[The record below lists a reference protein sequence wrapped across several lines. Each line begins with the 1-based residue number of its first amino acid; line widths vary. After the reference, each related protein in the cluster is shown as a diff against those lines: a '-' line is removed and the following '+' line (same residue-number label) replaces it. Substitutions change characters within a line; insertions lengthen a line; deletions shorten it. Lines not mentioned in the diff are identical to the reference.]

1 MAARPR
7 NALLSNLVLIP
18 YDPRFAQIK
27 RGSGTGLQANKQ
39 SGTNRMASQPD
50 VYSLC
55 PCGSGK
61 KIKFCCGA
69 VLGQLDKVARLH
81 EAGQPDQALKSL
93 DKLSE
98 KNPEAPIV
106 EITRAQLLM
115 ENERF
120 DEAARCMRGFLKNN
134 PDSGHGT
141 GLLAFARFMDVGF
154 HEAKPEIHRA
164 FQVCA
169 QTSPDVVASLAAQI
183 ADEVYWQSSMAAREH
198 LALALRLTRDSEERE
213 LLIRELMKI
222 DGAAEVPYPMRG
234 SHSLE
239 VVSDVPEESQKDL
252 RNAVR
257 LSMFGCWE
265 IAAKL
270 FHKLTEVKPDDWALW
285 TNIGLC
291 RAWDTDHSA
300 AADALHR
307 AAELAPD
314 YERAVECETLAQLL
328 ELPEI
333 EEQVEVV
340 AARYQLKSTSR
351 ALTMLD
357 GVDRLERLHELPDQG
372 DANPQIVARYLALE
386 FPHPGDSEP
395 VTDDNVPLVQAEV
408 SVFEL
413 QGDDGSHGVLSVI
426 APESDERT
434 ACMNLVESELA
445 DEIERLETEAGDETD
460 PVLYSEHVVR
470 TVLGEL
476 MPTQIRK
483 YFGKRIDINQRRED
497 AAKDAHKFVQE
508 TWCNRPLRRL
518 GGKTPL
524 EAKEDPELKIDLAAA
539 VHVLEAVSDVA
550 VLYVDMRSVRESLDV
565 APETPLEVTDETSLN
580 AVTIMQSHRL
590 PLKELTT
597 DQLNHIVN
605 RSLMIRHVPFAY
617 AVLNEVASREQ
628 DELKAMTRDQFLVSI
643 AQVCR
648 EMGRRDEALKWI
660 TQGRDEAEADE
671 FEDQLNWTMREF
683 QFRIEDRNDD
693 ALPGLVDRLW
703 NYFGDKL
710 PGIREAVEPVLK
722 ELGIPVPGESAS
734 PGGLVLPG
742 DAAATAGAA
751 AGAGESK
758 LWLPGQ

>member
-1 MAARPR
+1 
-7 NALLSNLVLIP
+7 
-18 YDPRFAQIK
+18 
-27 RGSGTGLQANKQ
+27 
-39 SGTNRMASQPD
+39 MASQPD
-50 VYSLC
+50 VYSPC

-81 EAGQPDQALKSL
+81 EAGQPDQALKTL
-93 DKLSE
+93 DRLAE
-98 KNPEAPIV
+98 KNPDAPIV

-115 ENERF
+115 ENSRF
-120 DEAARCMRGFLKNN
+120 DEAARCMRNFLKDN

-164 FQVCA
+164 FQMCA

-183 ADEVYWQSSMAAREH
+183 ADEVFWQSSMSAREH
-198 LALALRLTRDSEERE
+198 LALALRLTGDPEERE

-234 SHSLE
+234 SHSLAK
-239 VVSDVPEESQKDL
+239 VADVPEESQKDL

-270 FHKLTEVKPDDWALW
+270 FHKLTEVNPDDWGLW
-285 TNIGLC
+285 KNIGLC

-314 YERAVECETLAQLL
+314 YEQAVECETLAQLL

-333 EEQVEVV
+333 EEQCEVI
-340 AARYQLKSTSR
+340 AARYKLKSTSH
-351 ALTMLD
+351 ALSLLD
-357 GVDRLERLHELPDQG
+357 EVDRLERLHDLQEQDKDG
-372 DANPQIVARYLALE
+372 PQVVARYLALE

-395 VTDDNVPLVQAEV
+395 VTEDTVPKVQSEV

-413 QGDDGSHGVLSVI
+413 QSESGSQGVLSVI
-426 APESDERT
+426 APESDQRS
-434 ACMNLVESELA
+434 LVMDL
-445 DEIERLETEAGDETD
+445 IEETLSDDIEPLETEGGAETD
-460 PVLYSEHVVR
+460 PVLYSEHAVR
-470 TVLGEL
+470 TVLMEL
-476 MPTQIRK
+476 MPSQERE
-483 YFGKRIDINQRRED
+483 YFGKRIDINQRREH
-497 AAKDAHKFVQE
+497 AAKNAHEFVQE

-518 GGKTPL
+518 GGKSPR
-524 EAKEDPELKIDLAAA
+524 EAMEDPELSVDLAAA

-550 VLYVDMRSVRESLDV
+550 VLYVDMGKVRESLKI
-565 APETPLEVTDETSLN
+565 APEKPLEVDDDTVLN
-580 AVTIMQSHRL
+580 SVTIMQSHRL
-590 PLKELTT
+590 SLKELTT

-605 RSLMIRHVPFAY
+605 RALMIRHVPFAY
-617 AVLNEVASREQ
+617 AVLNEVAGRNL
-628 DELKAMTRDQFLVSI
+628 DELTAMTRDQFLVSI

-648 EMGRRDEALKWI
+648 EMGRREEALNWI
-660 TQGRDEAEADE
+660 AQGRTEADADN
-671 FEDQLNWTMREF
+671 FEDELNWTMREF
-683 QFRIEDRNDD
+683 QFRIEDRTDQE
-693 ALPGLVDRLW
+693 LPGLVDRLW
-703 NYFGDKL
+703 NFYGEKL
-710 PGIREAVEPVLK
+710 PDIRKSIEPVLK
-722 ELGIPVPGESAS
+722 EMNIPIPGESAS
-734 PGGLVLPG
+734 GLVLP
-742 DAAATAGAA
+742 DDSSPATAVAA
-751 AGAGESK
+751 SASDGGESK